1 MFGLKNILH
10 IFINLLVSCWDN
22 NNNEEEN
29 YRGEIIV
36 MVTW

>member
-1 MFGLKNILH
+1 
-10 IFINLLVSCWDN
+10 VSCWDN